1 VITKELERNGIP
13 TVQITTM
20 TPIALMIGSNRIVP
34 GAGIIHPVG
43 NAELQPSEEKRLR
56 RAIVRQAVEALETA
70 VQGQQLFERVT

>member
-1 VITKELERNGIP
+1 MITKELERNGIP

-43 NAELQPSEEKRLR
+43 NPELSPVEEKKLR
-56 RAIVRQAVEALETA
+56 RALVQKALSALELNLN
-70 VQGQQLFERVT
+70 QQQLFERVT

>member
-1 VITKELERNGIP
+1 
-13 TVQITTM
+13 M
-20 TPIALMIGSNRIVP
+20 TPIALMMGSNRIVP

-56 RAIVRQAVEALETA
+56 RAIIRQAMAALETA